1 MAETFQ
7 NMANQIEWYNFFQL
21 PCSNQTQR
29 NVCQILVQ
37 TALEE
42 LYMARN
48 LAPMTPLSTQI
59 YVVNLIIV
67 PKIVFY
73 Y

>member
-1 MAETFQ
+1 M
-7 NMANQIEWYNFFQL
+7 
-21 PCSNQTQR
+21 
-29 NVCQILVQ
+29 CQILVQ

-42 LYMARN
+42 LDMARN

-67 PKIVFY
+67 PKIVFIIIRTIANASMY
-73 Y
+73 I

>member
-1 MAETFQ
+1 M
-7 NMANQIEWYNFFQL
+7 
-21 PCSNQTQR
+21 
-29 NVCQILVQ
+29 CQILVQ

-42 LYMARN
+42 LDMARN

-67 PKIVFY
+67 PKILLLEQ
-73 Y
+73 

>member
-1 MAETFQ
+1 MRVETFQ
-7 NMANQIEWYNFFQL
+7 NLYNLFLANEIEWYNFCEL

-42 LYMARN
+42 LDMAQN
-48 LAPMTPLSTQI
+48 LAPMIPLITQCM
-59 YVVNLIIV
+59 YLIS
-67 PKIVFY
+67 
-73 Y
+73 